1 MGNVWNGLQNGE
13 MDEVNALIGPSLGKS
28 PTKPPKSKRKPGVV
42 ISFDADKGYGF
53 IKGRGRSIFFHI
65 NECDEMDT
73 VDIPVGERV
82 SYETGKDNSGKR
94 CAVNVKS
101 EVVW

>member
-1 MGNVWNGLQNGE
+1 MGNVWNGLNSDME
-13 MDEVNALIGPSLGKS
+13 EVNALIGPSLGKS
-28 PTKPPKSKRKPGVV
+28 LTKPPKSKRKLGVV